1 MPPIHC
7 APWTRSLPRWRVGD
21 RFLATCRGRALQVN
35 GAVATGR
42 VVFGAVGDAHRL
54 EFTVIG
60 SAVNLAAKL
69 EKHNKAVG
77 AVALTTRMAFEL
89 AQRQG
94 YEPTGSADTLADA
107 CVEGLAEPTDL
118 VVLARPA

>member
-1 MPPIHC
+1 M
-7 APWTRSLPRWRVGD
+7 R
-21 RFLATCRGRALQVN
+21 VN

-42 VVFGAVGDAHRL
+42 VVFGAVGDAQRL

-77 AVALTTRMAFEL
+77 AVALTTRTTFDL
-89 AQRQG
+89 AQHQG
-94 YEPTGSADTLADA
+94 YVPTGAADTLSDA

-118 VVLARPA
+118 VVLARPT